1 MHPTKQIDL
10 ADRPKSASK
19 TNTLNTRDALLC
31 TNLENYKKTLTS
43 IVGKISR
50 QPSNENI
57 PKSKSIDRKLSQTQT
72 QCPVYNI
79 NVLHNNQSSKY
90 FINQSY
96 EPKDVLQEQQVNST
110 KHKRCNSGDRSK
122 SKKDFNRS
130 LIDNF
135 MKSEMFQKKIN
146 RSLSTNKMPT
156 QEDKENNRMENS
168 QSLANMNLTFIND
181 ACLNSPNEEANLRET
196 LHKLQLR
203 DAVQRQEI
211 TKLNKSNELLRAHI
225 KSLEKE
231 VEKNKKNRE
240 LVTNIVSCSNF
251 RKRSTWLA

>member
-57 PKSKSIDRKLSQTQT
+57 PKSKSIDRKLSQS

-79 NVLHNNQSSKY
+79 NVLHNNLSSKY

-96 EPKDVLQEQQVNST
+96 EPTNGVQEPQVNST

-122 SKKDFNRS
+122 SKKEFNRS

-156 QEDKENNRMENS
+156 QEDKENNKLENT
-168 QSLANMNLTFIND
+168 QSMGQMNLTFIND
-181 ACLNSPNEEANLRET
+181 ACLNSPNEEANLREA

-211 TKLNKSNELLRAHI
+211 TKINKSNELLRAHI

-231 VEKNKKNRE
+231 VDKNKKNRE
-240 LVTNIVSCSNF
+240 LVKPQCFLYFLGS
-251 RKRSTWLA
+251 